1 MSKVRIERDTMGEV
15 EVPIEKYWGA
25 QTQRSIENF
34 PIGND
39 VMPLQLVRALGIQKK
54 SAALA
59 NISLG
64 KLDEKIGRA
73 IVEAAQEIVD
83 GKFDDNFPLVVWQTG
98 SGTQSNICLLYTSP
112 SPRDATLTRM
122 PSSA

>member
-1 MSKVRIERDTMGEV
+1 MSKKRIERDTMGEV

-64 KLDEKIGRA
+64 KLQI
-73 IVEAAQEIVD
+73 
-83 GKFDDNFPLVVWQTG
+83 F
-98 SGTQSNICLLYTSP
+98 
-112 SPRDATLTRM
+112 
-122 PSSA
+122 